1 MERRPT
7 DGRPGSAT
15 GSASDVGSTGR
26 RRKSIPQEAAVA
38 LRCLRS
44 TVLEL
49 EEAHEAMGA
58 LLRLRDSDGRQKDT
72 ELASLR
78 AQLQAKGE
86 AAQAAQ
92 AAEGGPAAEA
102 ARKLEELEA
111 QYGGGKSRHGPHT
124 PAATRR
130 QHPTAALLRLQHLL
144 RLIAPRFTSPPRPTS
159 SHLVPPRPSSSHPG
173 AVRR

>member
-92 AAEGGPAAEA
+92 AAQAVQAAQLAQVQVHVVPLAQA
-102 ARKLEELEA
+102 AAMLPLP
-111 QYGGGKSRHGPHT
+111 SC
-124 PAATRR
+124 
-130 QHPTAALLRLQHLL
+130 
-144 RLIAPRFTSPPRPTS
+144 PPCQ
-159 SHLVPPRPSSSHPG
+159 
-173 AVRR
+173 